1 VTAVLVLVDA
11 DNLAAARL
19 RLFVEALPEAGT
31 DLEVVVA
38 GSARAV
44 GSVAWPSYAEVLAI
58 SGWQRADVAL
68 VEAYE
73 ERRDL
78 DGPLVLVTGD
88 GDFGLL
94 ATRHRG
100 PVLVVS
106 GSPSS
111 RLREGG
117 AAVVDPAL
125 VGAEPVR
132 AWLRAVTDRAT

>member
-1 VTAVLVLVDA
+1 MVTPVLVLVDA

-19 RLFVEALPEAGT
+19 RLLVDALPADG
-31 DLEVVVA
+31 DGVEVVVA
-38 GSARAV
+38 GSPGAVEAV
-44 GSVAWPSYAEVLAI
+44 GWPAYAEVLAI
-58 SGWQRADVAL
+58 TGWQRADVAL

-73 ERRDL
+73 ARRDL
-78 DGPLVLVTGD
+78 EAPLVLVTGD

-125 VGAEPVR
+125 VGADPIR
-132 AWLRAVTDRAT
+132 AWLRAVRA

>member
-1 VTAVLVLVDA
+1 VTRVLVLVDA

-19 RLFVEALPEAGT
+19 RLFVEALPETGE
-31 DLEVVVA
+31 DLDVVVA
-38 GSARAV
+38 GSPAAV
-44 GSVAWPSYAEVLAI
+44 AAVSWPAYAEVLAI

-73 ERRDL
+73 QRRDL
-78 DGPLVLVTGD
+78 EAPLVLVTGD

-117 AAVVDPAL
+117 AAVVDTAL
-125 VGAEPVR
+125 VGSEPVR
-132 AWLRAVTDRAT
+132 AWLRAVQA

>member
-1 VTAVLVLVDA
+1 VTTVLVLVDA
-11 DNLAAARL
+11 DNLAVARL
-19 RLFVEALPEAGT
+19 RLVAAALPESGE
-31 DLEVVVA
+31 DLAVVVA
-38 GSARAV
+38 GSAAAV
-44 GSVAWPSYAEVLAI
+44 AALDWPTYAEVLAI

-73 ERRDL
+73 ARRDL
-78 DGPLVLVTGD
+78 DCPLVLVTGD

-94 ATRHRG
+94 ASRHRG

-125 VGAEPVR
+125 VGAEPIR
-132 AWLRAVTDRAT
+132 AWLRAVLA

>member
-1 VTAVLVLVDA
+1 VTRVLVLVDA

-19 RLFVEALPEAGT
+19 RLFVEALPEDGA

-38 GSARAV
+38 GSPGAV
-44 GSVAWPSYAEVLAI
+44 AAVSWPAYAEVLGI
-58 SGWQRADVAL
+58 TGWQRADVAL

-73 ERRDL
+73 HRRDL
-78 DGPLVLVTGD
+78 EGPLVLVTGD

-94 ATRHRG
+94 AARHRG

-117 AAVVDPAL
+117 AAVIDTAL
-125 VGAEPVR
+125 VGADPVR
-132 AWLRAVTDRAT
+132 AWLRAVLDRG

>member
-1 VTAVLVLVDA
+1 MTVVLVLVDA

-19 RLFVEALPEAGT
+19 RILVEALGDPAPEGMH
-31 DLEVVVA
+31 VVVA
-38 GSARAV
+38 GSPAAV
-44 GSVAWPSYAEVLAI
+44 AGATWPPDADVVPI
-58 SGWQRADVAL
+58 TGWQRADVAL

-73 ERRDL
+73 EHGDL
-78 DGPLVLVTGD
+78 SGPLVLVTGD

-94 ATRHRG
+94 AARHRG

-125 VGAEPVR
+125 VGGEPIR
-132 AWLRAVTDRAT
+132 AWLRAVLA